1 MEDRIFASH
10 QNVMKDTFKN
20 SVNMKQ
26 TVSLSKG
33 FVTPHSF
40 MMKYQNNRAQT
51 LFDNSR
57 MRLSMRPKS
66 MFTSL
71 AKSEKQE
78 AKENQAH
85 KDDLKV
91 VAWIFKTFDDV
102 RQDILALQ
110 LIKLFQDIFKV
121 YELDLNLVNSYSPII
136 LLCVSTQNT
145 SPIWI
150 WLK

>member
-1 MEDRIFASH
+1 
-10 QNVMKDTFKN
+10 
-20 SVNMKQ
+20 
-26 TVSLSKG
+26 
-33 FVTPHSF
+33 
-40 MMKYQNNRAQT
+40 
-51 LFDNSR
+51 
-57 MRLSMRPKS
+57 MRPKS

-71 AKSEKQE
+71 TKSEKQE

-121 YELDLNLVNSYSPII
+121 YELDLNLVPYNVLCNRTGPERDLGGII
-136 LLCVSTQNT
+136 EWVPNWHSRDDLGKDYDVALFQ
-145 SPIWI
+145 
-150 WLK
+150 